1 MLQRIRKILN
11 KILNRNQYDQF
22 TRKRIN
28 FMFRV
33 ALNYYEA
40 RNKKYVDFP
49 AFVYANRDIKKIIK
63 SKKINEFY
71 ALTMKNL
78 KEDFERTKNAI

>member
-1 MLQRIRKILN
+1 MLRRIIN

-40 RNKKYVDFP
+40 RNRKSVDFP
-49 AFVYANRDIKKIIK
+49 AFVYAKRDIKKIIK